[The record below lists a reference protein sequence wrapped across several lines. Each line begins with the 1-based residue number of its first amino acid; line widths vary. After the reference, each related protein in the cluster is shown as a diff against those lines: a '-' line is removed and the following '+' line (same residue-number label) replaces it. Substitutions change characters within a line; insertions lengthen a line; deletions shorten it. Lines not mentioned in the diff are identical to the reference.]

1 MVAILLLIQFTPV
14 ATKVTVA
21 WIKQQKTQETRI
33 CLVDLAVDN
42 LHLLNCAHL
51 KGVEGRAMYK
61 FGSCSA
67 YDELLSASIAI
78 LIALLPS
85 NSHCNVV
92 ASTPDIY
99 TKKLTRSLSRNN
111 CLDVMTRHLVAEA
124 GNAHS
129 VLNRHIEHKPFA
141 HSDVP
146 AQYQNAIAVF
156 ASIVNFVNQL
166 VLIESNSL
174 EVSDV
179 SSMLAIIRA
188 MTVNPLI
195 EACCKKWYSWTS
207 DVGSDVC
214 DFRGYL
220 PLQELFHLKNKLV
233 QDDLRK
239 SLVKYPFTKSRGML
253 MSIKVAKDDEVHK
266 IW

>member
-1 MVAILLLIQFTPV
+1 MVAILLLIQFTSV
-14 ATKVTVA
+14 ATNVTVS

-42 LHLLNCAHL
+42 LHLLNRAHL
-51 KGVEGRAMYK
+51 KGSEGRPIYN
-61 FGSCSA
+61 FGSFSA
-67 YDELLSASIAI
+67 YDELLSVSIAI
-78 LIALLPS
+78 LMALLPS
-85 NSHCNVV
+85 NSYCNVV

-99 TKKLTRSLSRNN
+99 TKKFTRSLIRNN
-111 CLDVMTRHLVAEA
+111 CLDVMTRHLAAET

-129 VLNRHIEHKPFA
+129 VLNQHIDHKPFG
-141 HSDVP
+141 HSEDPVT
-146 AQYQNAIAVF
+146 YQNAIAIF
-156 ASIVNFVNQL
+156 ASIVDFVKQL

-174 EVSDV
+174 EVSDF
-179 SSMLAIIRA
+179 SSLLAIIRA

-207 DVGSDVC
+207 DSGSDVC

-220 PLQELFHLKNKLV
+220 PLQEFFHVKNKLV
-233 QDDLRK
+233 QDDSRK
-239 SLVKYPFTKSRGML
+239 SLVKYPFIKSRGMF